1 MNRRRKS
8 VFLISLVAL
17 VSGVWSPV
25 RAQSANFEPLDDFS
39 TPRSK
44 IADVDIVTNSP
55 TLQSQSAVQQGQV
68 NSFGSFGST
77 FPSSQYP
84 TSYQQSAVSS
94 NATALDA
101 PSNVNSQQSPRQTA
115 AQVQQPIQI
124 DSQTVGRVVGVAG
137 TAILLGAFLKNGGV
151 GGMMNTLGLDT
162 RFHGRAPSLS
172 SY

>member
-1 MNRRRKS
+1 MDRRRKS

-25 RAQSANFEPLDDFS
+25 RAQSPNFEPLDDFS

-55 TLQSQSAVQQGQV
+55 TLQNQSAFQQGQV
-68 NSFGSFGST
+68 NSFGSFDST
-77 FPSSQYP
+77 LPSAQYP
-84 TSYQQSAVSS
+84 TSYQQPA
-94 NATALDA
+94 NATALNA
-101 PSNVNSQQSPRQTA
+101 PNNVASQQAQRQTA

-162 RFHGRAPSLS
+162 RFHGRASSLS